1 MHWNFL
7 FSTTSLELILEH
19 LPTGLSGL
27 MLQFM
32 VILAV
37 ARMVGWLAT
46 KVGQPRVVGEMI
58 AGILLGPTLF
68 GYFAPQLQQQL
79 FTSEGRPFLQ
89 VGAQVGIGLYMFL
102 VGLEF
107 NTSMFKTK
115 LRSAAAVSLSGIAAP
130 FIVAILLAQWLFNI
144 GGLFSPQVTLTQA
157 TLFLGAAIS
166 ITAFPMLAR
175 VIQEQG
181 LANSKLG
188 TLVLA
193 AGAIDDVAAWSLLA
207 LLLASF
213 GGDDS
218 LFIKAIIGAV
228 LFAWFMLG
236 VFKKRALFI
245 EKWFQQDQRLTPRLL
260 LLVLSLWVGS
270 VMFTEW
276 IGLHAVFGG
285 FLLGVAMPR
294 GDFATRLIERLQPVV
309 LFSLVPLFFTI
320 SGLKT
325 DLSLLSEGVLFTV
338 SIVVVIASISA
349 KALACYIAARASGE
363 NQQMSLSV
371 GVLMNAR
378 GMMELILLNIALQNG
393 IITAELFSVLVLMT
407 IVTTMMATPLFNA
420 LQRLKGFRDA
430 LN

>member
-1 MHWNFL
+1 M
-7 FSTTSLELILEH
+7 EH
-19 LPTGLSGL
+19 LPTGLGSL

-37 ARMVGWLAT
+37 ARIVGGLAI
-46 KVGQPRVVGEMI
+46 KIGQPRVVGEMI

-68 GYFAPQLQQQL
+68 GYFSPHLQQQL
-79 FTSEGRPFLQ
+79 FSPEERPFLQ
-89 VGAQVGIGLYMFL
+89 VGAQVGIGLYMFI

-107 NTSMFKTK
+107 NTAMFKIK
-115 LRSAAAVSLSGIAAP
+115 LRSAVAVSLSGIIAP
-130 FIVAILLAQWLFNI
+130 FIVAILLAEWLLSI
-144 GGLFSPQVTLTQA
+144 GSLFSPLVTLTQA

-175 VIQEQG
+175 VIQEQR

-213 GGDDS
+213 GGDDF
-218 LFIKAIIGAV
+218 LFVKAIVGAI
-228 LFAWFMLG
+228 LFAWFMLRI
-236 VFKKRALFI
+236 FKKRSAFL
-245 EKWFQQDQRLTPRLL
+245 EEWFLQDQRLTPRI
-260 LLVLSLWVGS
+260 LVLVIIFWVSS
-270 VMFTEW
+270 VIFTEW

-285 FLLGVAMPR
+285 FLLGVSMPR
-294 GDFATRLIERLQPVV
+294 GQLATRLIERLQPAV
-309 LFSLVPLFFTI
+309 LVSLVPLFFTI

-325 DLSLLSEGVLFTV
+325 DLSLLAEGVLFQV
-338 SIVVVIASISA
+338 SVIVIIASISA
-349 KALACYIAARASGE
+349 KAVACFIAARVSGE
-363 NQQMSLSV
+363 NNQMSLSV

-393 IITAELFSVLVLMT
+393 IITSGLFSVLVLMT

-420 LQRLKGFRDA
+420 LQCLKGFRDK

>member
-1 MHWNFL
+1 
-7 FSTTSLELILEH
+7 
-19 LPTGLSGL
+19 
-27 MLQFM
+27 MLQFI
-32 VILAV
+32 VILTV
-37 ARMVGWLAT
+37 ARMVGWVAIQI
-46 KVGQPRVVGEMI
+46 GQPRVVGEMI
-58 AGILLGPTLF
+58 AGIVLGPTLF

-79 FTSEGRPFLQ
+79 FTPEGRPFLQ
-89 VGAQVGIGLYMFL
+89 VGAQIGIGLYMFL

-115 LRSAAAVSLSGIAAP
+115 LRSAAAVSLSGIVAP
-130 FIVAILLAQWLFNI
+130 FIVAILLAEWLFNI
-144 GGLFSPQVTLTQA
+144 GGLFSAQVTLTQA
-157 TLFLGAAIS
+157 TLFFGAAIS

-213 GGDDS
+213 GGDD
-218 LFIKAIIGAV
+218 LLVVKAIVGAI
-228 LFAWFMLG
+228 LFAWFMLRI
-236 VFKKRALFI
+236 FKKQSTFL
-245 EKWFQQDQRLTPRLL
+245 EKWFLQDQRLTPRIL
-260 LLVLSLWVGS
+260 LLVLIFWVSS

-294 GDFATRLIERLQPVV
+294 GQLATRLIERLQPVV
-309 LFSLVPLFFTI
+309 LFCLVPLFFTI

-325 DLSLLSEGVLFTV
+325 DLSLLGDGILFQVTV
-338 SIVVVIASISA
+338 IVVIASILA
-349 KALACYIAARASGE
+349 KAVACYIAARVSGE
-363 NQQMSLSV
+363 NNQMSLSV

-393 IITAELFSVLVLMT
+393 IITSGLFSVLVLMT

>member
-1 MHWNFL
+1 M
-7 FSTTSLELILEH
+7 EH
-19 LPTGLSGL
+19 LPTGLGGL
-27 MLQFM
+27 MLQFI
-32 VILAV
+32 VILTV
-37 ARMVGWLAT
+37 ARMVGWLAIQI
-46 KVGQPRVVGEMI
+46 GQPRVVGEMI

-68 GYFAPQLQQQL
+68 GYFSPQLQQQL
-79 FTSEGRPFLQ
+79 FSPEGRPFLQ
-89 VGAQVGIGLYMFL
+89 VGAQIGIGLYMFL

-115 LRSAAAVSLSGIAAP
+115 LRSATAVSLSGIAAP
-130 FIVAILLAQWLFNI
+130 FIVAILLAEWIFNI

-175 VIQEQG
+175 VLQEQG

-213 GGDDS
+213 GGDDM
-218 LFIKAIIGAV
+218 LFFKAIFGAI
-228 LFAWFMLG
+228 LFAWFMLR
-236 VFKKRALFI
+236 VFKKRSKFL
-245 EKWFQQDQRLTPRLL
+245 ERWFLQDQRLTPRIL
-260 LLVLSLWVGS
+260 LLVLIFWVLS

-294 GDFATRLIERLQPVV
+294 GQLATRLIERMQPIV
-309 LFSLVPLFFTI
+309 LFCLVPLFFTI

-325 DLSLLSEGVLFTV
+325 DLSLLGEGILFQV
-338 SIVVVIASISA
+338 SVIVVIASILA
-349 KALACYIAARASGE
+349 KAVACYIAARVSGE
-363 NQQMSLSV
+363 NNQMSMSV

-393 IITAELFSVLVLMT
+393 IITSGLFSVLVLMT